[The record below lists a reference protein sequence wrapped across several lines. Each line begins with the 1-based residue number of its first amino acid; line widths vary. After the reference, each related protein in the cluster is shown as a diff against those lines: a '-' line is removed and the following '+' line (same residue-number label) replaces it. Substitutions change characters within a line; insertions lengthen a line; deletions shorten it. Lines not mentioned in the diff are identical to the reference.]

1 MKKVKLFEEYEAMGK
16 YNTVAKV
23 IKAIGRR
30 PSDKKVAEFIVAN
43 FKDVTGEEF
52 ENSTSDG
59 DDKIADI
66 VGFYKIDTDTWPAIW
81 DKAFD
86 ARK

>member
-23 IKAIGRR
+23 VKAIGRR

-43 FKDVTGEEF
+43 FKDVTGEDIE
-52 ENSTSDG
+52 SYTTDG
-59 DDKIADI
+59 DEKIANI
-66 VGFYKIDTDTWPAIW
+66 VSYYKIDTDTWPEIW

-86 ARK
+86 SRK